1 MSGKVFEKKKRNWEN
16 RSWKSHNTMSI
27 DEEKQELQFA
37 LLCRSLIDYERRERK
52 ETDYGPQDTTFN

>member
-1 MSGKVFEKKKRNWEN
+1 
-16 RSWKSHNTMSI
+16 MSI